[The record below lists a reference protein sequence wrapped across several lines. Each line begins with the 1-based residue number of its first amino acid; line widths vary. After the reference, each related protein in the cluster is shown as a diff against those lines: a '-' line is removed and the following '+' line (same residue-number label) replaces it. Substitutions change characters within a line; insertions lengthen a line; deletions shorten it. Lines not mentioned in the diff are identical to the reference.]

1 MEKLIPKSGR
11 FIVVLM
17 LVSSSVLFFR
27 LHRNKLQ
34 SWDEAV
40 YAESA
45 KEMAQ
50 GGDWLTP
57 HWNQEPFYQKP
68 PLAIWLTAI
77 LFRWFG
83 VNELNARAF
92 SAVCGVACVALTFL
106 IVATFLPATHAFL
119 TALVLLVTPH
129 FNYYARQ
136 GLMDVPLTAFLLLAI
151 YSYIRSKNGKLWWIL
166 VGCAFGLA
174 VLTKGVAA
182 LPGILAVATAIV
194 FARERPWQ
202 LREFWIG
209 VSLFVVIAGSWHL
222 AMLLVHG
229 RPFVSEYIGG
239 QILSR
244 SVSTFDTNPL
254 GPAAYVKIAVL
265 GFLPFTPFLIAGAIR
280 IWQTRRF
287 AVSLALL
294 GLFVLL
300 LYSLVPT
307 KHPWYIVPIY
317 PVLAAILCSVKRIPR
332 VLAAVLIIS
341 AAIYCWMLD
350 AAIPGLHLAVPVAV
364 EQARKTTGPL
374 NVPIDIAPAVLFYTD
389 RKICTDAPHHS
400 MGRLTRCGS
409 NP

>member
-1 MEKLIPKSGR
+1 MPPKSQHL
-11 FIVVLM
+11 ILILL

-27 LHRNKLQ
+27 LQRNKLQ

-45 KEMAQ
+45 KEMVQ
-50 GGDWLTP
+50 HGDWLTP
-57 HWNQEPFYQKP
+57 RWNQEPFYQKP
-68 PLAIWLTAI
+68 PLTIWVTAI
-77 LFRWFG
+77 LFRSFG
-83 VNELNARAF
+83 VNELSARAF
-92 SAVCGVACVALTFL
+92 AAVCGVACIVLTFL
-106 IVATFLPATHAFL
+106 IAATFLPATHAFL
-119 TALVLLVTPH
+119 AALVLLVTPH

-151 YSYIRSKNGKLWWIL
+151 YSYIRSRDGNLWWML

-182 LPGILAVATAIV
+182 GPGILAVATAIA
-194 FARERPWQ
+194 FARERSWRV
-202 LREFWIG
+202 REFWIG
-209 VSLFVVIAGSWHL
+209 VSLFIVIAGSWHL

-229 RPFVSEYIGG
+229 RAFLAEYIGG
-239 QILSR
+239 QVLSR

-254 GPAAYVKIAVL
+254 GPAAYVKITAL
-265 GFLPFTPFLIAGAIR
+265 GFLPFTPFLIAGVMS
-280 IWQTRRF
+280 IWKTRRF
-287 AVSLALL
+287 AVSFGLLAL
-294 GLFVLL
+294 FVFL

-307 KHPWYIVPIY
+307 KHPWYMVPVY
-317 PVLAAILCSVKRIPR
+317 PVLAVLLCSVKRIPH
-332 VLAAVLIIS
+332 VLAAVLIIN

-350 AAIPGLHLAVPVAV
+350 AAIPGLHTAVPPVV
-364 EQARKTTGPL
+364 EQARKGTGPL

-400 MGRLTRCGS
+400 MGQLTRCGS

>member
-1 MEKLIPKSGR
+1 MQKLIPSSR
-11 FIVVLM
+11 SLVVVLL
-17 LVSSSVLFFR
+17 LVSAGVLFFR
-27 LHRNKLQ
+27 LDRNKLQ

-68 PLAIWLTAI
+68 PLAIWMTAI
-77 LFRWFG
+77 LFRWIG

-92 SAVCGVACVALTFL
+92 SAVCGVACIVLTFL
-106 IVATFLPATHAFL
+106 IAASFLPLGHAFL
-119 TALVLLVTPH
+119 AGLVLLVTPH

-136 GLMDVPLTAFLLLAI
+136 GLLDVPLTAFLLLAI
-151 YSYIRSKNGKLWWIL
+151 YSYIRSRNNKRWWLL

-182 LPGILAVATAIV
+182 GPGILAVATVVA
-194 FARERPWQ
+194 FARERSWRV
-202 LREFWIG
+202 REFWIG
-209 VSLFVVIAGSWHL
+209 VILFFVIAGSWHL

-229 RPFVSEYIGG
+229 RAFVAEYIGG
-239 QILSR
+239 QVLSR

-265 GFLPFTPFLIAGAIR
+265 GFLPFTPFLIAGGIT
-280 IWQTRRF
+280 IWKTRRF
-287 AVSLALL
+287 SVSFGLL
-294 GLFVLL
+294 SLFVFL

-307 KHPWYIVPIY
+307 KHPWYMVPVY
-317 PVLAAILCSVKRIPR
+317 PALAAVLCSVKRIPY
-332 VLAAVLIIS
+332 VLAAVLIIG

-350 AAIPGLHLAVPVAV
+350 VTIPSLHPAVPGVV

-400 MGRLTRCGS
+400 MGQLTRCGQQ
-409 NP
+409 

>member
-1 MEKLIPKSGR
+1 MQELTPKSR
-11 FIVVLM
+11 SFVIVLL

-40 YAESA
+40 YAEAA

-57 HWNQEPFYQKP
+57 HWNEEPFYQKP
-68 PLAIWLTAI
+68 PLAIWMTAI

-92 SAVCGVACVALTFL
+92 AAVCGVACIVLTFF
-106 IVATFLPATHAFL
+106 IAATFLPATHAFFA
-119 TALVLLVTPH
+119 ALVLLVTPH

-151 YSYIRSKNGKLWWIL
+151 YSYIRSRDGKLWWML

-182 LPGILAVATAIV
+182 VPGILAVAIAIV
-194 FARERPWQ
+194 FARERPWRV
-202 LREFWIG
+202 REFWIG
-209 VSLFVVIAGSWHL
+209 VGLFVVIAGSWHL

-229 RPFVSEYIGG
+229 RAFVAEYIGG
-239 QILSR
+239 QVLSR

-265 GFLPFTPFLIAGAIR
+265 GFLPFTPFLIPGVIR
-280 IWQTRRF
+280 IWKTRCF
-287 AVSLALL
+287 AVSFGLLAL
-294 GLFVLL
+294 FVFL

-307 KHPWYIVPIY
+307 KHPWYMVPIY
-317 PVLAAILCSVKRIPR
+317 PVFAAILCSVKRIPY

-350 AAIPGLHLAVPVAV
+350 ATIPSLHPDVPGVV

-400 MGRLTRCGS
+400 MGQLTRCGQQ
-409 NP
+409 

>member
-1 MEKLIPKSGR
+1 MQKLIPSSR
-11 FIVVLM
+11 SLVVVLL
-17 LVSSSVLFFR
+17 LVSAGVLFFR
-27 LHRNKLQ
+27 LDRNKLQ

-68 PLAIWLTAI
+68 PLAIWMTAI
-77 LFRWFG
+77 LFRWIG

-92 SAVCGVACVALTFL
+92 SAVCGVACIVLTFL
-106 IVATFLPATHAFL
+106 IAASFLPLGHAFL
-119 TALVLLVTPH
+119 AALVLLVTPH

-151 YSYIRSKNGKLWWIL
+151 YSYIRSRNNKRWWLL

-182 LPGILAVATAIV
+182 GPGILAVATVVA
-194 FARERPWQ
+194 FARERSWRV
-202 LREFWIG
+202 REFWIG
-209 VSLFVVIAGSWHL
+209 VILFFVIAGSWHL

-229 RPFVSEYIGG
+229 RAFVAEYIGG
-239 QILSR
+239 QVLSR

-265 GFLPFTPFLIAGAIR
+265 GFLPFTPFLIAGGIT
-280 IWQTRRF
+280 IWKTRRF
-287 AVSLALL
+287 SVSFGLL
-294 GLFVLL
+294 SLFVFL

-307 KHPWYIVPIY
+307 KHPWYMVPVY
-317 PVLAAILCSVKRIPR
+317 PALAAVLCSVKRIPY
-332 VLAAVLIIS
+332 VLAAVLIIG

-350 AAIPGLHLAVPVAV
+350 ATIPSLHPAVPGVV

-400 MGRLTRCGS
+400 MGQLTRCGQQ
-409 NP
+409 

>member
-1 MEKLIPKSGR
+1 MPPKSQHL
-11 FIVVLM
+11 ILILL

-27 LHRNKLQ
+27 LQRNKLQ

-45 KEMAQ
+45 KEMVQ
-50 GGDWLTP
+50 HGDWLTP

-68 PLAIWLTAI
+68 PLAIWVTAV

-92 SAVCGVACVALTFL
+92 AAVCGVACIVLTFL
-106 IVATFLPATHAFL
+106 IAATFLPATHAFL
-119 TALVLLVTPH
+119 AALVLLVTPH

-151 YSYIRSKNGKLWWIL
+151 YSYIRSSNGRRWWIL

-182 LPGILAVATAIV
+182 VPGILAVATAIAL
-194 FARERPWQ
+194 ARERPWQ

-209 VSLFVVIAGSWHL
+209 VSLFIAIAGSWHL

-229 RPFVSEYIGG
+229 RAFVSEYIGG
-239 QILSR
+239 QVLSR
-244 SVSTFDTNPL
+244 SVSTVDTNPL
-254 GPAAYVKIAVL
+254 GPAAYVKITVL
-265 GFLPFTPFLIAGAIR
+265 GFLPFTPFLIAGVIAI
-280 IWQTRRF
+280 WKTRRF
-287 AVSLALL
+287 AVSFGLLAL
-294 GLFVLL
+294 FVFL

-307 KHPWYIVPIY
+307 KHPWYMVPVY
-317 PVLAAILCSVKRIPR
+317 PVLTAILCSVKRIPH
-332 VLAAVLIIS
+332 VLAGVLIIS

-350 AAIPGLHLAVPVAV
+350 AAIPSLHTAVPVVV
-364 EQARKTTGPL
+364 EQARKSTGPL

-389 RKICTDAPHHS
+389 RKICSDAPHHS
-400 MGRLTRCGS
+400 MGQLTRCGS